1 MPAQRPFSLSF
12 GRLFGGLSRG
22 SYTLASGA
30 LFPAWASDLETMDST
45 RLLLGPLAPTL
56 PHRTASDTLPHL
68 ASCSCTDSGLRLQ
81 LQKLHQPPRPRPAH
95 VGASALTPSLS
106 SLLRTD
112 CSGVCIPLPL
122 PAWGPPDQPLHQP
135 PSPTSHVTPSVP
147 PAAQLPQGSSL
158 ASYTVLRTIPC
169 SRLLDQGRQGSPECR
184 MSSTGAGSLLVWAE
198 RPWWWWWGAL
208 LRAGG
213 TGQGGST
220 GSLSESDP

>member
-56 PHRTASDTLPHL
+56 PHHTASDPLPHL
-68 ASCSCTDSGLRLQ
+68 ASCNCTDSGLRLQ

-135 PSPTSHVTPSVP
+135 PSPTSPVTPSVP
-147 PAAQLPQGSSL
+147 PACSAPSGQLP
-158 ASYTVLRTIPC
+158 C
-169 SRLLDQGRQGSPECR
+169 LLHCPPHH
-184 MSSTGAGSLLVWAE
+184 SLLQTAQPGPPGEPRMQDVLHGCWLAA
-198 RPWWWWWGAL
+198 RLG
-208 LRAGG
+208 
-213 TGQGGST
+213 
-220 GSLSESDP
+220 